1 MTTPQ
6 PLLTRAHL
14 FAAAFFALF
23 LYILYQAGHIIAPF
37 LTALLWAGI
46 ITLAL
51 LPLYRRILSLFN
63 GRATVAAT
71 LMTLITVLLV
81 VGPAVALI
89 IMLTTQAI
97 DIYQYS
103 TEALRSGVIANAWE
117 RFMQSQVGTLLTD
130 MTAAGPDLKA
140 RVLQTIRDLSAGIA
154 SQFGALL
161 KNTFV
166 IIMNILIMIIA
177 VFFFFR
183 DGETYYRT
191 ALELLPFTQEQ
202 KETVAQK
209 TYDTFTAVI
218 NGVFLVAL
226 FQGAMTGI
234 GMAIFGFSFA
244 VFWAFVAAAL
254 ALLPVAGAALIWVP
268 ASAYLYLNGAE
279 GKAVL
284 LVLWGIVFVSL
295 PDNFLKPLLIGKKAH
310 LPVFLLFLSILGG
323 LQVYGFLGIL
333 FGPLIVT
340 LLTALVKIYR
350 DEFANR

>member
-1 MTTPQ
+1 MTASQ

-23 LYILYQAGHIIAPF
+23 LYILYQAGHIISPF
-37 LTALLWAGI
+37 LTPLLWAGI

-51 LPLYRRILSLFN
+51 LPLYRRVLTLVK
-63 GRATVAAT
+63 GRQNLAAT
-71 LMTLITVLLV
+71 LMTVFTLLLV
-81 VGPAVALI
+81 IGPAVALI
-89 IMLTTQAI
+89 IMLATQAI
-97 DIYQYS
+97 DVYKYIA
-103 TEALRSGVIANAWE
+103 EALRSGMVADAWE
-117 RFMQSQVGTLLTD
+117 RFMQSRLGNLITD
-130 MTAAGPDLKA
+130 MTATGPDLKE
-140 RVLQTIRDLSAGIA
+140 RVLQGIREVSAGVA

-166 IIMNILIMIIA
+166 IVMNILIMIIA

-191 ALELLPFTQEQ
+191 ALDLLPFTTEQ

-218 NGVFLVAL
+218 NGVFLIAL

-234 GMAIFGFSFA
+234 GMAVFGFSFG
-244 VFWAFVAAAL
+244 VFWAFVATVL
-254 ALLPVAGAALIWVP
+254 ALLPVAGAALVWVP
-268 ASAYLYLNGAE
+268 AAGYLYLNGTE
-279 GKAVL
+279 VKAIL
-284 LVLWGIVFVSL
+284 MVLWGVVFVTL
-295 PDNFLKPLLIGKKAH
+295 PDNFLKPLLIGKKAN
-310 LPVFLLFLSILGG
+310 LPIFLLFLSILGG

-340 LLTALVKIYR
+340 LLTALIKIYY
-350 DEFANR
+350 DEFASR